1 MSDAFLSIYKTNGIF
16 GLWRGVTGAMN
27 RVTVG
32 SAVQL
37 STFSTAKELVMKTGV
52 CTVYRS
58 TGAKIVIYLFLHYH
72 DDVEIP
78 NIIFCL

>member
-1 MSDAFLSIYKTNGIF
+1 MSGAFLSIYKTNGIF

-52 CTVYRS
+52 SIVCKFI
-58 TGAKIVIYLFLHYH
+58 GAKTDICFFWHYH
-72 DDVEIP
+72 HCGMIM
-78 NIIFCL
+78 